1 MKDQLTRAHSGLC
14 SPTLQPPAIQG
25 QTGSSPFL
33 TPQTQSPTFRGQ
45 LSKLA
50 PAYNAKFLCPDQLP
64 QAKENPTSQVQQGPA
79 GSGTKTHMSL
89 VLNPQSVAQTFLVD
103 FCTVSGTGPQQGIWE
118 EAGAHLG
125 PGPGVNCYL

>member
-50 PAYNAKFLCPDQLP
+50 LAYNAKCLCPDQLP
-64 QAKENPTSQVQQGPA
+64 QAKGRIGDPKCNRARQTP
-79 GSGTKTHMSL
+79 GSRHK
-89 VLNPQSVAQTFLVD
+89 
-103 FCTVSGTGPQQGIWE
+103 
-118 EAGAHLG
+118 
-125 PGPGVNCYL
+125 